1 MSMAGI
7 KAQIGRVKMSSVIR
21 FINPSDLTSKLGGIG
36 FTNNEFR
43 KFSQLTEGIKKE
55 VVSQT
60 P

>member
-7 KAQIGRVKMSSVIR
+7 KAQIGRAKMSSVIH

-36 FTNNEFR
+36 FINSELS
-43 KFSQLTEGIKKE
+43 KFSQLTEGTKKE
-55 VVSQT
+55 VVSLT